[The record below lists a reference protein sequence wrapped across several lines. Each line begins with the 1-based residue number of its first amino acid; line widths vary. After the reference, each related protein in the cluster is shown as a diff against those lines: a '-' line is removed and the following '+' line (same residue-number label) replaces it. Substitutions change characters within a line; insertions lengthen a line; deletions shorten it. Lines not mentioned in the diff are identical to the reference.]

1 MFWLRSHLVI
11 HGSADSNSF
20 VRDTYCVITI
30 QSGAMGWIKGEFVI
44 RPSVPSVA
52 LMPKAEM
59 LEDPKL
65 AT

>member
-1 MFWLRSHLVI
+1 MAT
-11 HGSADSNSF
+11 ADSKSF
-20 VRDTYCVITI
+20 VRDSYCVMTI
-30 QSGAMGWIKGEFVI
+30 QSGAMDWIKGEFVI
-44 RPSVPSVA
+44 RPSVPSEA